1 MTDKKGK
8 ENDMDTFS
16 FEEKKDPSLV
26 KEDFNVNSETN
37 PIKEEI
43 PLTSSQAKQEGNV
56 SSLPKNE
63 IIENKLQE
71 LHIKQDVDVNM
82 NIDDKDGSNCRNPDN
97 GNKENINLVV
107 TENTN
112 VNHQIDDKIEVDE
125 EPHKVGNQNNEPT
138 DSNDPKE
145 DVKMT
150 KENVCQEQNKIE
162 EKKEIDLLEYFLNFL
177 NTSQP
182 LNYVLCGYF
191 AKLFNTLL
199 NKNSNYV

>member
-1 MTDKKGK
+1 
-8 ENDMDTFS
+8 MDTFS
-16 FEEKKDPSLV
+16 FDEKKDPSIG
-26 KEDFNVNSETN
+26 KENFTVNSETN

-43 PLTSSQAKQEGNV
+43 PLTSTQEKQEGNV

-63 IIENKLQE
+63 IIESKLEE

-82 NIDDKDGSNCRNPDN
+82 NIDDKDLNCRHSDN
-97 GNKENINLVV
+97 GNKENLNIVE

-112 VNHQIDDKIEVDE
+112 VPIQIDDKIEVDE
-125 EPHKVGNQNNEPT
+125 EPHKVCNQNDEPT

-150 KENVCQEQNKIE
+150 KETVGQEQSKIE
-162 EKKEIDLLEYFLNFL
+162 GKKEIDLLEYFLNFL
-177 NTSQP
+177 NSSQP